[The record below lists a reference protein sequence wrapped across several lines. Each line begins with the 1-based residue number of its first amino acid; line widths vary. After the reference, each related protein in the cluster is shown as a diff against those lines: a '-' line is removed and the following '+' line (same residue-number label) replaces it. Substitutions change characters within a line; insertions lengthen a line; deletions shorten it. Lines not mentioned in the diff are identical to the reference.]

1 MSASWQEAAPLLRQD
16 ILKQMITTE
25 NGRKRKNSLY
35 QKIQASGMELSI
47 WMSFLIAA
55 ISMPPMENV
64 QKNGEEPAALP
75 PMENVPENGGE
86 PAALPPVENPQ
97 QLSEEEIS
105 GGNVWNAVTMSR
117 IQSVIMESLK
127 YAFHAY
133 SASVSTHLFFC
144 CLPSRRTTDP
154 RG

>member
-1 MSASWQEAAPLLRQD
+1 MDE
-16 ILKQMITTE
+16 
-25 NGRKRKNSLY
+25 
-35 QKIQASGMELSI
+35 
-47 WMSFLIAA
+47 SFLIAA
-55 ISMPPMENV
+55 ISMPPIENV
-64 QKNGEEPAALP
+64 QKMECEPAALP
-75 PMENVPENGGE
+75 PMENVQKMECE

-127 YAFHAY
+127 YAFARILHQ
-133 SASVSTHLFFC
+133 SPPIFFC

>member
-1 MSASWQEAAPLLRQD
+1 
-16 ILKQMITTE
+16 
-25 NGRKRKNSLY
+25 
-35 QKIQASGMELSI
+35 
-47 WMSFLIAA
+47 
-55 ISMPPMENV
+55 MENV
-64 QKNGEEPAALP
+64 QK
-75 PMENVPENGGE
+75 MECE

-133 SASVSTHLFFC
+133 SASVSTHLF
-144 CLPSRRTTDP
+144 LPVSYTHLVK
-154 RG
+154 GVGEYGGF